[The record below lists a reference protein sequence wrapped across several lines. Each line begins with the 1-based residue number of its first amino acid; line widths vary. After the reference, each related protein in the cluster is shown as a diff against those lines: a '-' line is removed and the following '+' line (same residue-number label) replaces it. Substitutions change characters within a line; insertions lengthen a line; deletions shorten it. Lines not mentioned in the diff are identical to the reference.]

1 MMVCQ
6 SLSTLARNKLN
17 AVVFV
22 MSNAVYAIEQV
33 YVDITSFEPGPK
45 HTFDTFDL
53 LPQWDYLALAKAYG
67 AKGFRVTTV
76 DELNQTLQALQSLKD
91 QPALVEV
98 VIPQKDLPRQM
109 YRLGIE

>member
-17 AVVFV
+17 AVIFV

-33 YVDITSFEPGPK
+33 YVDITSFEPGPQ
-45 HTFDTFDL
+45 HQFDTFDL

-67 AKGFRVTTV
+67 ARGFRVATL
-76 DELNQTLQALQSLKD
+76 DELDRTLQVLQSLHD

-109 YRLGIE
+109 YRLGVE